1 VTHPA
6 LAALDKFNEGTVTT
20 PRDGHSGLGPTS
32 TNRPAQMYIPVVS
45 SGLSKD
51 GHAMAIRFRPF
62 IERDELLEQLCSSTA
77 TGDSALRRFRRL
89 RVVTSGTSIRPRDEA
104 GHLAGSRQVFLS
116 LNVIS
121 VALER
126 AGRRADA
133 QRIAEKAAALEADL
147 AADDPSAQGDYASS
161 CKPGLPFVDG
171 LVDWT
176 GAAESLW
183 ATCRP
188 EGTRELRGVVREVAD
203 GWAHLAEEGPH
214 GRRFG
219 IPVDFDVRLQA
230 GDPVIVIQ
238 VKSGG
243 SSWSSHVLPA
253 WHSEPPDTEELSDER
268 RLDTLYASSTSRE
281 RLFEQ
286 LAREAA
292 DSEPSS
298 LTLLA

>member
-1 VTHPA
+1 
-6 LAALDKFNEGTVTT
+6 
-20 PRDGHSGLGPTS
+20 
-32 TNRPAQMYIPVVS
+32 
-45 SGLSKD
+45 
-51 GHAMAIRFRPF
+51 MAIRFRPF
-62 IERDELLEQLCSSTA
+62 IERDELLEQLRSSTA
-77 TGDSALRRFRRL
+77 TGDSALRRLRRL
-89 RVVTSGTSIRPRDEA
+89 RVVTPGASIRPRDEA

-133 QRIAEKAAALEADL
+133 QRIAGKAASLEADL
-147 AADDPSAQGDYASS
+147 AAIVPRSQGDDASRG
-161 CKPGLPFVDG
+161 KPGRPVVDC

-176 GAAESLW
+176 AAAESLW

-219 IPVDFDVRLQA
+219 IPVDFDVQLQA

-243 SSWSSHVLPA
+243 ASWSSHVLPA
-253 WHSEPPDTEELSDER
+253 WQSESPDTEALSDER
-268 RLDTLYASSTSRE
+268 RLDTLYASSRPRQ